1 MNTNF
6 TVGQRTREKYRHQRK
21 LNLAKIRR
29 LEKKGINLRDADEDA
44 FYKLTQ
50 SIDEFSSRKEFNQW
64 VKQSERF
71 RNRNVSDYQVT
82 ENVHGTPFL
91 KKEVR
96 QATEMRERQIERFTK
111 FKEKMQELT
120 AYGDKQK
127 YGTVSQ
133 QPTLDT
139 MHVPKPFDIDQFEHR
154 EVFEHDVSMMEVSE
168 MEMETRKREKA
179 REIEL
184 RKDAEQWYK
193 QEYESFDIPDDVVD
207 MYKRNNGGEVDMSKV
222 DWSSLEDDINFFV
235 DKRLET
241 MKENYMEILRL
252 SFHSQADELL
262 DIIENVPPALFYGI
276 YLSYFAEMNFD
287 LFDSEGETVDAT
299 DSTLERIKTNI
310 EEFYQDYKK
319 DNLEHP
325 NFR

>member
-6 TVGQRTREKYRHQRK
+6 TVGQRTLEKYRHQRR

-29 LEKKGINLRDADEDA
+29 LEKKGINLADIDKDA
-44 FYKLTQ
+44 YYNLTQ

-71 RNRNVSDYQVT
+71 RNRNVSDYQIT
-82 ENVHGTPFL
+82 KNIHGTPFL
-91 KKEVR
+91 KKEIR
-96 QATEMRERQIERFTK
+96 RATELRERQIERFTK
-111 FKEKMQELT
+111 YKERLQERT

-168 MEMETRKREKA
+168 MEIETRKRELA
-179 REIEL
+179 REKEL
-184 RKDAEQWYK
+184 RNDG
-193 QEYESFDIPDDVVD
+193 V
-207 MYKRNNGGEVDMSKV
+207 EVDMNNL
-222 DWSSLEDDINFFV
+222 DWTSIEEEIDFFV

-252 SFHSQADELL
+252 SFHSQADELIE
-262 DIIENVPPALFYGI
+262 IIENVPPALFYSI
-276 YLSYFAEMNFD
+276 YLSYFADMNFD

-299 DSTLERIKTNI
+299 DATLEKIKTNI
-310 EEFYQDYKK
+310 KEYYQDYK
-319 DNLEHP
+319 NTMLEHP